1 MKKLVGIVVALGVLF
16 LFSSSVWSGKT
27 ATPLK
32 ANEKKI
38 WLGFKNSI
46 PKDKWITAKQFHKV
60 WQEILAGKR
69 KAYMIDVRTDSEF
82 NAFHIEGTDHIQAG
96 HWYIIPKKIKDPNAE
111 IYIFCR
117 TKHRAVYVTGFLYK
131 CGYKNVYIVDGGV
144 LAWAK
149 AGYPFVNRFTGEF
162 KLLRYRKSPSKKELS
177 YRIRLWDYH

>member
-1 MKKLVGIVVALGVLF
+1 MKKLAGLIVGLCVLLMF
-16 LFSSSVWSGKT
+16 VEVSWSQKVN
-27 ATPLK
+27 LK

-38 WLGFKNSI
+38 WLEFKEAI
-46 PKDKWITAKQFHKV
+46 PKDKWISVQKFHKV
-60 WQEILAGKR
+60 WEEILAGKR

-149 AGYPFVNRFTGEF
+149 AGYPFVNRFTGQF
-162 KLLRYRKSPSKKELS
+162 KIIRYRQHPSKKELS